1 MSSLPRI
8 LISSSVR
15 TVLGILKHFALT
27 CHLTRFC
34 LVCAVCVSPNVL
46 ELSQI
51 CSGAQSFWVGFWALM
66 LYWFHGG
73 VSLQLSN
80 LKHATDDSWDN
91 ISRKRQV
98 EGAVFISLHMQRFL
112 SFSSR
117 PIFKRKNYFAQLS
130 GLFSWP
136 TAELTKLS
144 ILPAL
149 LTFLLHAHTCTHR
162 HKP

>member
-34 LVCAVCVSPNVL
+34 LVCTVCVSPNVP

-51 CSGAQSFWVGFWALM
+51 CSGSQSFRVGFWALM

-91 ISRKRQV
+91 VSRKRQV
-98 EGAVFISLHMQRFL
+98 EVAVFISFHMQLKERF
-112 SFSSR
+112 FSSR
-117 PIFKRKNYFAQLS
+117 PIFKRKNCFAQLWR
-130 GLFSWP
+130 LFSWP

-149 LTFLLHAHTCTHR
+149 LTFLLHTHR
-162 HKP
+162 DKP